1 MSKKSRKPEVVM
13 ASHVRRQPK
22 LQTPESDLVARH
34 QAALRAI
41 ERLDVA
47 RELRP
52 HIPCLAND
60 VLRADDA
67 ADYSATVI
75 AVIAQQAGPIPS
87 FGPRTGTHPMATRN
101 PEPEYRPQ
109 ATRLRPP
116 LEDFGP
122 VDERVGIAIQCM
134 VIIAAVMAAIALAGA
149 V

>member
-1 MSKKSRKPEVVM
+1 MSKKNPVIM
-13 ASHVRRQPK
+13 ASHVKRQPK
-22 LQTPESDLVARH
+22 LNQAESDLVARH

-47 RELRP
+47 RQLNP
-52 HIPCLAND
+52 HVPRLAND

-67 ADYSATVI
+67 TDYTATVI
-75 AVIAQQAGPIPS
+75 QVIAEKAGPIPS
-87 FGPRTGTHPMATRN
+87 YGPRTGTHPMATWN
-101 PEPEYRPQ
+101 PPEPRREM

-122 VDERVGIAIQCM
+122 ADELIGVAIQCL
-134 VIIAAVMAAIALAGA
+134 VIAAAVMAAIALAGA

>member
-1 MSKKSRKPEVVM
+1 MSKKSNSVVM

-22 LQTPESDLVARH
+22 INQAESDLIARH

-47 RELRP
+47 RQLHP
-52 HIPCLAND
+52 HVPRLAND

-67 ADYSATVI
+67 LDYSAPVIQVI
-75 AVIAQQAGPIPS
+75 AEKAGPIPS
-87 FGPRTGTHPMATRN
+87 YGPRTGTHPMATYR
-101 PEPEYRPQ
+101 PEPEYHPM

-122 VDERVGIAIQCM
+122 TDELIGIAIQCL
-134 VIIAAVMAAIALAGA
+134 VIAASVMAAIALAGA